1 MADLPNPVSLVR
13 QLGYVL
19 RGKAFD
25 ALLGFEDWVRAR
37 MNAPGERDR

>member
-1 MADLPNPVSLVR
+1 MAELPNPVRIVQ

-25 ALLGFEDWVRAR
+25 ALLGFEDWVRA
-37 MNAPGERDR
+37 A